1 MLLTETYKNRLKE
14 LAGIK
19 TRNHIAILKEVE
31 DWFSNSDKRV
41 KFDMNIMKQAI
52 QGGFEVGLMFQ
63 SDNEKYKMPTWKMRV
78 IQPVAMGYDKKGQLM
93 VRGVH
98 LKGQSEKKA
107 IQTGQRSA
115 EAKDEWRLFK
125 VSNIKSMFLT
135 GRVFTSIKLS
145 GYNPNDSAM
154 TRIIANFNPQK
165 AIEYQKSFKDI
176 QKGISNPETDVN
188 SAEKSAVVNQPTN
201 AITKPIKSQNTN
213 KKNSQGEKE
222 LKSKIDRLNK
232 LI

>member
-1 MLLTETYKNRLKE
+1 MLLTETYKNRLRE

-19 TRNHIAILKEVE
+19 THEFHDILKEVE
-31 DWFSNSDKRV
+31 DWFANSDKRV

-52 QGGFEVGLMFQ
+52 QGGMEVGLMFQ
-63 SDNEKYKMPTWKMRV
+63 SDNDKYKMPTWKMRV
-78 IQPVAMGYDKKGQLM
+78 IQPVAMGYDKKGQLV

-107 IQTGQRSA
+107 IETGQRSA

-135 GRVFTSIKLS
+135 GRLFTGITLP
-145 GYNPNDSAM
+145 GYNPKDSAM
-154 TRIIANFNPQK
+154 TRIISSFNPQT
-165 AIEYQKSFKDI
+165 AIEYQKNLKNAKQNIEQPAVKSVDKKPVVQPIVKSVVKPTTPSPKKDTE
-176 QKGISNPETDVN
+176 S
-188 SAEKSAVVNQPTN
+188 EKNL
-201 AITKPIKSQNTN
+201 
-213 KKNSQGEKE
+213 EK
-222 LKSKIDRLNK
+222 KIDRLNK

>member
-1 MLLTETYKNRLKE
+1 MLLSESYKKRLRE

-19 TRNHIAILKEVE
+19 AQQDSDIIKEID
-31 DWFSNSDKRV
+31 DWFTNSDKRV
-41 KFDMNIMKQAI
+41 KFDINIMKQAI
-52 QGGFEVGLMFQ
+52 KGGLEVGLMFQ
-63 SDNEKYKMPTWKMRV
+63 SDNDKYRMPTWKMRV
-78 IQPVAMGYDKKGQLM
+78 IQPVAMGYDKKGQLV

-135 GRVFTSIKLS
+135 GRMFTNVKLS

-154 TRIIANFNPQK
+154 SRIIASFDSK
-165 AIEYQKSFKDI
+165 SAMEYQKNIKNI
-176 QKGISNPETDVN
+176 QNQEVPAETPPV
-188 SAEKSAVVNQPTN
+188 Q
-201 AITKPIKSQNTN
+201 PIKSKSVVAPTKPSKPN
-213 KKNSQGEKE
+213 KQSEKD
-222 LKSKIDRLNK
+222 LKSKIDKLNK